1 MIFDKNHRKGAIEYI
16 DSIFAQEKR
25 VTIVITKEQ
34 RTLDQNRL
42 YWLWLTCISQ
52 NTGNDKDS
60 LHEYFVSKYL
70 QPELVQVFEKM
81 IYKRLSTT
89 LLDTKQFTEYLNKIQ
104 LFANTELSIELPN
117 PEDMRFA
124 EFKDYYEKYL

>member
-1 MIFDKNHRKGAIEYI
+1 MIFDEKHKKEAIKYI
-16 DSIFAQEKR
+16 DSIFAQDKR
-25 VTIVITKEQ
+25 VTVVITKEQ

-52 NTGNDKDS
+52 STGNDKDS

-70 QPELVQVFEKM
+70 QPELIQVFEKM

-89 LLDTKQFTEYLNKIQ
+89 LLDTKKFTEYLNKIQ
-104 LFANTELSIELPN
+104 VFANTELAIELPN
-117 PEDMRFA
+117 PEDLKFA

>member
-1 MIFDKNHRKGAIEYI
+1 MIYEKKHRKEAIEYI
-16 DSIFAQEKR
+16 DSLFAQDKR

-34 RTLDQNRL
+34 RTLEQNRL
-42 YWLWLTCISQ
+42 YWLWLTCIAQ
-52 NTGNDKDS
+52 NTGNDKDG

-70 QPELVQVFEKM
+70 QPELIQVFEKM

-89 LLDTKQFTEYLNKIQ
+89 LLDTKHFTEYLNKIQ
-104 LFANTELSIELPN
+104 VFANTELSIELPN
-117 PEDMRFA
+117 PEDLKFA

>member
-1 MIFDKNHRKGAIEYI
+1 MIYEKKHRKEALEYI
-16 DSIFAQEKR
+16 DSLFAQDKR
-25 VTIVITKEQ
+25 VTIVITKEK

-42 YWLWLTCISQ
+42 YWLWLTCIAE
-52 NTGNDKDS
+52 NTGNDKDN
-60 LHEYFVSKYL
+60 LHEFFILKYL
-70 QPELVQVFEKM
+70 QPELIQVFEKL

-89 LLDTKQFTEYLNKIQ
+89 SLDTKQFTGYLNKIQ

-117 PEDMRFA
+117 PEDLKFA

>member
-1 MIFDKNHRKGAIEYI
+1 MIYDKNHRKESIEYI
-16 DSIFAQEKR
+16 DSLFAQDKR
-25 VTIVITKEQ
+25 VTIVITKEK

-42 YWLWLTCISQ
+42 YWLWLTCIAQ

-60 LHEYFVSKYL
+60 LHEYFVWKYI
-70 QPELVQVFEKM
+70 QPEFQQVFEKL

-89 LLDTKQFTEYLNKIQ
+89 SLDTKQFTEYLNKIQ
-104 LFANTELSIELPN
+104 VFANTELAIELPN
-117 PEDMRFA
+117 PEDKKFE

>member
-1 MIFDKNHRKGAIEYI
+1 MIFDEKHKKEAIKYI
-16 DSIFAQEKR
+16 DSIFAQDKR
-25 VTIVITKEQ
+25 VTVVITKEK

-42 YWLWLTCISQ
+42 YWLWLTCIAQ

-60 LHEYFVSKYL
+60 LHEYFVWKYL
-70 QPELVQVFEKM
+70 QPELIQVFDKM

-89 LLDTKQFTEYLNKIQ
+89 SLDTKKFIEYLNKIQ
-104 LFANTELSIELPN
+104 VFANTELAIELPN
-117 PEDMRFA
+117 PADLRFA

>member
-1 MIFDKNHRKGAIEYI
+1 MIFGKNNKIEAIEYI
-16 DSIFAQEKR
+16 DSLFAQDKR
-25 VTIVITKEQ
+25 VTIVITKEK

-42 YWLWLTCISQ
+42 YWLWLTCIAQ
-52 NTGNDKDS
+52 NTGNNKNS
-60 LHEYFVSKYL
+60 LHEYFILRYL
-70 QPELVQVFEKM
+70 QPELVSVFEKM

-89 LLDTKQFTEYLNKIQ
+89 SLDTRQFSEYLNKIQ

-117 PEDMRFA
+117 PEDLRFA

>member
-1 MIFDKNHRKGAIEYI
+1 MIFDEKHKKEAIKYI
-16 DSIFAQEKR
+16 DSIFAQDKR
-25 VTIVITKEQ
+25 VTVVITKEK
-34 RTLDQNRL
+34 RTLEQNRL

-70 QPELVQVFEKM
+70 QPELIQVFEKM

-89 LLDTKQFTEYLNKIQ
+89 TLDTKKFTEYLNKIQ

-117 PEDMRFA
+117 PEDLKFA

>member
-1 MIFDKNHRKGAIEYI
+1 MIFDEKHKKEAIKYI
-16 DSIFAQEKR
+16 DSIFAQDKR

-60 LHEYFVSKYL
+60 LHEYFILRYL
-70 QPELVQVFEKM
+70 QPELIQVFEKI

-89 LLDTKQFTEYLNKIQ
+89 LLDTRRFTEYLNKIQ
-104 LFANTELSIELPN
+104 IFANTELAIELPN
-117 PEDMRFA
+117 PEDKKFA
-124 EFKDYYEKYL
+124 EFYKYYKNFS